1 MIANKKGEISVKS
14 LRRFAAYALTL
25 MMLVFA
31 AACENGDP
39 GTKTSGES
47 TVDLTIPS
55 QVPTDTS
62 EPSNTTAAPTTTAA
76 ATEPR
81 PFTPVQPGEIPVD
94 YEGVYTSRAEGAQWT
109 SYIYSFGPGNTGKQ
123 HVSFDLTPL
132 QDKIDASVD
141 FADYDVKVTNF
152 QNLGLM
158 VRLNTEGHI
167 GYVNGAS
174 FDSVEKVYYTANQTY
189 HVDVYANLSV
199 KNYSVYITTPDGNRI
214 LAAENYSYRN
224 SATAYTNDLGKM
236 LIVSAPVG
244 ELLRVEHVKLEA
256 GF

>member
-1 MIANKKGEISVKS
+1 MVSASACKVQSPD
-14 LRRFAAYALTL
+14 AA
-25 MMLVFA
+25 
-31 AACENGDP
+31 
-39 GTKTSGES
+39 TSGET

-55 QVPTDTS
+55 QVPTDTTA
-62 EPSNTTAAPTTTAA
+62 PSDTTAAPTTTVA

-94 YEGVYTSRAEGAQWT
+94 YEGVYTSRAEGEPWV
-109 SYIYSFGPGNTGKQ
+109 SYVYSFGSGNTGKQ

-141 FADYDVKVTNF
+141 FADYDINVTNF

-158 VRLNTEGHI
+158 VRLNSEGHI
-167 GYVNGAS
+167 GMVNGAS
-174 FDSVEKVYYTANQTY
+174 FESIEKVYYTANQTY

-199 KNYSVYITTPDGNRI
+199 KNYTVYITTPDGNRV
-214 LAAENYSYRN
+214 LAAENYTYRN
-224 SATAYTNDLGKM
+224 SASAYTNDLGKM
-236 LIVSAPVG
+236 LIVSSPVG